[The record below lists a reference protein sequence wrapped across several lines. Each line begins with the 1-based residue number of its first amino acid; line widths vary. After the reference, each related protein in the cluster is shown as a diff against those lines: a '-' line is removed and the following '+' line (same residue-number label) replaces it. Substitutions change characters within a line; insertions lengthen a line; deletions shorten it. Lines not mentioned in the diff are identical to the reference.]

1 MADRDLAFSSLSDVA
16 DRLDRRDVSSVEL
29 TEASLARIAQVDSHL
44 NAFITVLADAAMDAA
59 RAADDKRQRGERG
72 RLLGVPIALKDLFNT
87 ARVRTTGGARV
98 LAENVPNE
106 DATVVRRLREAGA
119 VILGKTNM
127 MEFAYGYPHPDFGET
142 RNPWGLDRTAG
153 GSSGGSAAAVCAG
166 LAYGALGSDTGGSIR
181 SPAAY
186 CGLSGLKPSYGRVS
200 RHGVLPLSWS
210 LDHVGPLTRSSR
222 DAAIMLDAIAGFD
235 PLDHASANVPHH
247 PTLATIDGDVRGLKI
262 GVVDELFQRYVDPEV
277 RAVALAAV
285 DQLRGLIGQIESV
298 APPHLDLVMP
308 VITPIV
314 QAEAASYHRRT
325 LATQAADYSAEVR
338 DNLRLGA
345 MIPAIDYIDAQR
357 LRSWIRDGIEEAL
370 RSYDVLIFPTQPI
383 VAPLIGAY
391 QTAESLSDDVLDVE
405 IGHTGIANLTG
416 HPALSVLAGF
426 TDAGLP
432 VGLQLTGRMFD
443 EATILR
449 LGHAFESATQWNLKR
464 PPEVG

>member
-1 MADRDLAFSSLSDVA
+1 MG
-16 DRLDRRDVSSVEL
+16 
-29 TEASLARIAQVDSHL
+29 EARK
-44 NAFITVLADAAMDAA
+44 ADAQ
-59 RAADDKRQRGERG
+59 RQRGEHG

-87 ARVRTTGGARV
+87 AGVRTTGRSPRAGRQR
-98 LAENVPNE
+98 PCGGRPPSF
-106 DATVVRRLREAGA
+106 DDCGEAGA

-142 RNPWGLDRTAG
+142 RNPWALDRTAG

-186 CGLSGLKPSYGRVS
+186 CGLNGLKPSYGRVS

-235 PLDHASANVPHH
+235 PLDPASANVPYP
-247 PTLATIDGDVRGLKI
+247 PTLASIDGDVRDLKI
-262 GVVDELFQRYVDPEV
+262 GVIDELFQRYVEPEV
-277 RAVALAAV
+277 REVALAAV
-285 DQLRGLIGQIESV
+285 DQLRGIAGYVESV
-298 APPHLDLVMP
+298 APPHLNLVMP

-325 LATQAADYSAEVR
+325 LASQAEDYSAEVR

-357 LRSWIRDGIEEAL
+357 LRGWIRDGIEEAL

-383 VAPLIGAY
+383 IAPLIGAY

-405 IGHTGIANLTG
+405 IGHTGVANLTG

-426 TDAGLP
+426 TGAGLP

-449 LGHAFESATQWNLKR
+449 LGQAFESATQWNLKR

>member
-1 MADRDLAFSSLSDVA
+1 M
-16 DRLDRRDVSSVEL
+16 
-29 TEASLARIAQVDSHL
+29 
-44 NAFITVLADAAMDAA
+44 LAD
-59 RAADDKRQRGERG
+59 
-72 RLLGVPIALKDLFNT
+72 
-87 ARVRTTGGARV
+87 
-98 LAENVPNE
+98 NVPAE
-106 DATVVRRLREAGA
+106 DATVVRRLKDAGA

-142 RNPWGLDRTAG
+142 RNPWALDRTAG

-235 PLDHASANVPHH
+235 PLDPASANVPYH
-247 PTLATIDGDVRGLKI
+247 PTLASIDGDVRDLKI
-262 GVVDELFQRYVDPEV
+262 GVIDELFQRYVEPEV
-277 RAVALAAV
+277 REVALAAV
-285 DQLRGLIGQIESV
+285 DQLRGIIGHVESV

-357 LRSWIRDGIEEAL
+357 LRGWIRDGDRRGAAQL
-370 RSYDVLIFPTQPI
+370 RR
-383 VAPLIGAY
+383 
-391 QTAESLSDDVLDVE
+391 
-405 IGHTGIANLTG
+405 
-416 HPALSVLAGF
+416 
-426 TDAGLP
+426 AGLP
-432 VGLQLTGRMFD
+432 DTADR
-443 EATILR
+443 
-449 LGHAFESATQWNLKR
+449 R
-464 PPEVG
+464 PVDRCLSDGGIAER

>member
-1 MADRDLAFSSLSDVA
+1 MPDQELAFMSLSNAA
-16 DRLDRRDVSSVEL
+16 DQLDRHEVSSVEL
-29 TEASLARIAQVDSHL
+29 AEVLLERISQADPQL
-44 NAFITVLADAAMDAA
+44 NAYITVLAEAAVESAREADAQ
-59 RAADDKRQRGERG
+59 RAKGVRG

-87 ARVRTTGGARV
+87 AGVKTTGGARI
-98 LAENVPNE
+98 LANNVPVE
-106 DATVVRRLREAGA
+106 DATVVRRLKAAGA
-119 VILGKTNM
+119 VIVGKTNM

-186 CGLSGLKPSYGRVS
+186 CGLAGLKPSYGRAS

-222 DAAIMLDAIAGFD
+222 DAAIILDAIAGYD
-235 PLDHASANVPHH
+235 PLDPASANVRHEPAL
-247 PTLATIDGDVRGLKI
+247 PSIDGDVGGLKI
-262 GVVDELFQRYVDPEV
+262 GLIDELFQRYVQPEV
-277 RAVALAAV
+277 RQVALAAV
-285 DQLRGLIGQIESV
+285 DQLRGMVGRVDSA

-314 QAEAASYHRRT
+314 QAEAAAYHRPA
-325 LATQAADYSAEVR
+325 LATQPEDYSAEVR

-357 LRSWIRDGIEEAL
+357 LRGWIRAGIEEAL

-383 VAPLIGAY
+383 VAPVIGSY

-416 HPALSVLAGF
+416 HPALSIRAGF
-426 TDAGLP
+426 TEDGLP
-432 VGLQLTGRMFD
+432 VGLELTGRMFD

-449 LGHAFESATQWNLKR
+449 LGHAFETATEWYRRR